1 MEFINRIKK
10 EMSEGI
16 VKAILENYNYR
27 VIDTGIEKVI
37 REVSFLP
44 IEAYNA
50 LGFPD
55 ALRKLPDFVVMDS
68 EQKLKLLVDVK
79 YRSVW
84 SSNLLLDRNIIK
96 QVELF
101 RELVL
106 IVINAA
112 PPNVSPK
119 RVNHNPVAYI
129 RCVILSL
136 KDGVYKVKKRNYSH
150 KDEWIVVDENSVK
163 KFSWFSTHT
172 LAQVFPKIKDEY
184 NNEIIKSAVNALSG
198 VINHQKS

>member
-79 YRSVW
+79 G
-84 SSNLLLDRNIIK
+84 
-96 QVELF
+96 
-101 RELVL
+101 
-106 IVINAA
+106 NA
-112 PPNVSPK
+112 S
-119 RVNHNPVAYI
+119 
-129 RCVILSL
+129 
-136 KDGVYKVKKRNYSH
+136 D
-150 KDEWIVVDENSVK
+150 
-163 KFSWFSTHT
+163 
-172 LAQVFPKIKDEY
+172 
-184 NNEIIKSAVNALSG
+184 
-198 VINHQKS
+198 